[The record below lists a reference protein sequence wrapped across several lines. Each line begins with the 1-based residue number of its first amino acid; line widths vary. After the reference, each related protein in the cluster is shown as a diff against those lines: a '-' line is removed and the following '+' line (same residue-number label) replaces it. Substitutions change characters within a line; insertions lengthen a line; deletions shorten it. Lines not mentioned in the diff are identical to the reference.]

1 MNDKLDKYKKVIS
14 KDDLSSLD
22 LGRYLGESVL
32 VDTEH
37 ALNKAC
43 EEIANCLS
51 PIGTVFWS
59 ENKKRYKIAGVSSLD
74 YLGLYKL
81 YNYSEKSSYRLDVIV
96 KDEVGIGKVEYEG
109 TLDTLYK
116 NDINKFFLNLKNDK

>member
-22 LGRYLGESVL
+22 LGRYLGEIIL

-43 EEIANCLS
+43 EEIANVPLL
-51 PIGTVFWS
+51 
-59 ENKKRYKIAGVSSLD
+59 VSIL
-74 YLGLYKL
+74 KQ
-81 YNYSEKSSYRLDVIV
+81 
-96 KDEVGIGKVEYEG
+96 
-109 TLDTLYK
+109 T
-116 NDINKFFLNLKNDK
+116 FF